1 MQRSFGAVR
10 VSNKFDL
17 PIHVSYDRIRS
28 VPATK
33 AAIGR
38 LTIVSTRG

>member
-17 PIHVSYDRIRS
+17 PTHVRYERVRG
-28 VPATK
+28 VPAPK